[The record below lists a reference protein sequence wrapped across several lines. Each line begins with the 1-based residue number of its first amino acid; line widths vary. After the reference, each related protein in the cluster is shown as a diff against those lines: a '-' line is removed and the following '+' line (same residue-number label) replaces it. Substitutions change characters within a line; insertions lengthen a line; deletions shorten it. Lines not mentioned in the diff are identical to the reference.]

1 MNKCVVSRYNAVHS
15 YKKKLSRL
23 LKAHL
28 KNRIKK
34 NWASS
39 GVHAIRK
46 SFLRATALLSSCLA
60 DIGREGVY
68 ALLPYE
74 MIPPD
79 IPKIEEEDVVKTPK
93 ENEMTPS
100 TFFFFFNGSHFSF

>member
-1 MNKCVVSRYNAVHS
+1 M
-15 YKKKLSRL
+15 
-23 LKAHL
+23 
-28 KNRIKK
+28 
-34 NWASS
+34 
-39 GVHAIRK
+39 HAIRK

-100 TFFFFFNGSHFSF
+100 TFFFFF